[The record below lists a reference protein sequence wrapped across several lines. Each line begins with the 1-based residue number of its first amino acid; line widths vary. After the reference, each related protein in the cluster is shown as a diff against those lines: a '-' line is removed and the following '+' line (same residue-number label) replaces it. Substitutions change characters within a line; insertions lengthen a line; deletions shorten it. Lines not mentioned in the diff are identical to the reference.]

1 MGSGCVATAIFP
13 DRVWRWYY
21 NVVGKGEAVIV
32 DTWWQTENGG
42 FLCSTNRFLPQGVAQ
57 LDLGRL
63 VQPRLRYW
71 LALDTWT
78 ATRLV
83 DQVQFSQ
90 CTHQRFRC
98 TGLRQRNLAKL
109 VDVHPGSHRDCCDV
123 HNCRCM
129 IAYHQAT

>member
-1 MGSGCVATAIFP
+1 MALVLQRGRERRGGDCGYLVA
-13 DRVWRWYY
+13 
-21 NVVGKGEAVIV
+21 NGKRGLPVQHEQV
-32 DTWWQTENGG
+32 
-42 FLCSTNRFLPQGVAQ
+42 LPQGVAQ

-109 VDVHPGSHRDCCDV
+109 IDAHAGSHRDCCDV
-123 HNCRCM
+123 HNRRCM